1 MLQNER
7 TTRSIHLKFERPRSN
22 SLPPAGNREAKT
34 VPGNILPGLPDTS
47 SRKPPTRDEPARP
60 TRPSLETLNIRLNRL
75 GWRSDQS
82 VVDCVSLFFWSE
94 NARKRTAHNIT
105 QHHGSIRVCMY
116 MPNKHHDANNAPK
129 R

>member
-82 VVDCVSLFFWSE
+82 AVDCVSLFFGP
-94 NARKRTAHNIT
+94 KRRGKGQHTT